1 MKFINLKSLKS
12 LFLKNILEFIVI
24 VLGITFSFYLD
35 DTRKSEDL
43 KTLSTDL
50 KQNLLDEIYEIE
62 EYMIEREE
70 VFMGD
75 GTLLVALNDKS
86 VTYDSLYS
94 LEKLPVMY
102 GVALFNYRGFKP
114 PVAFYN
120 SLVNDGKIRYLES
133 SLLKVELDKMHNT
146 NYSYIDT
153 NVGDE
158 TVAQRKVMDYF
169 QTNYPELFIQSND
182 NNENKDYSIS
192 IKRAIDN
199 DITLRAILYQ
209 KILAIQ
215 QKVVGF
221 YRYKTSLEI
230 IKNILIED
238 LKDKS

>member
-86 VTYDSLYS
+86 VTYDSLYF
-94 LEKLPVMY
+94 L
-102 GVALFNYRGFKP
+102 
-114 PVAFYN
+114 
-120 SLVNDGKIRYLES
+120 
-133 SLLKVELDKMHNT
+133 
-146 NYSYIDT
+146 
-153 NVGDE
+153 
-158 TVAQRKVMDYF
+158 
-169 QTNYPELFIQSND
+169 SN
-182 NNENKDYSIS
+182 
-192 IKRAIDN
+192 RV
-199 DITLRAILYQ
+199 Q
-209 KILAIQ
+209 
-215 QKVVGF
+215 
-221 YRYKTSLEI
+221 
-230 IKNILIED
+230 
-238 LKDKS
+238 